1 MIENVLTLKNAS
13 VKVKVTVKTLVS
25 LGVIALVVILP
36 QIFHLAVGGTSGMT
50 YLPMYLPVLIGGC
63 LLGAWWGLGVGVA
76 SPVVSFLITLAF
88 GNPMPALARL
98 PFMAAEL
105 AAMAAITGAFSGAIA
120 KNGWMAFP
128 AVLLA
133 LVGGR
138 LLFLG
143 LVAVFRTVSAL
154 SVAVVWAQIRTG
166 LVGLVLWA
174 VVAPFIV
181 MGLRKLILKDEKND

>member
-25 LGVIALVVILP
+25 LGVIALAVILP

-143 LVAVFRTVSAL
+143 SVAVFRTVSAL

-181 MGLRKLILKDEKND
+181 MSLRKLILKDEKND

>member
-25 LGVIALVVILP
+25 LGVIALAVILP

-88 GNPMPALARL
+88 GNPMPALVRL

-181 MGLRKLILKDEKND
+181 MSLRKLILKDEKND

>member
-25 LGVIALVVILP
+25 LGVIALAVILP

-63 LLGAWWGLGVGVA
+63 LLGAWWGFGVGVA

-138 LLFLG
+138 LMFLG

-181 MGLRKLILKDEKND
+181 MSLRKLILKDEKND

>member
-25 LGVIALVVILP
+25 LGVIALAVILP

-88 GNPMPALARL
+88 GNHMPALARL

>member
-13 VKVKVTVKTLVS
+13 VKVKITVKTLVS
-25 LGVIALVVILP
+25 MGIIALAVVLP
-36 QIFHLAVGGTSGMT
+36 QIFHLAIGGASGMT

-105 AAMAAITGAFSGAIA
+105 AVMAVITGAFSGAIA

-138 LLFLG
+138 LFFLA
-143 LVAVFRTVSAL
+143 LVAIFQSVSSL
-154 SVAVVWAQIRTG
+154 GVAMIWSQIKTG

-181 MGLRKLILKDEKND
+181 MGLKKLILKDERND

>member
-13 VKVKVTVKTLVS
+13 VKMKITVKTLVS
-25 LGVIALVVILP
+25 MGIIALAVVLP
-36 QIFHLAVGGTSGMT
+36 QIFHLVIGGTSGIT

-63 LLGAWWGLGVGVA
+63 LLGIRWGLGVGVA

-105 AAMAAITGAFSGAIA
+105 AVMAAVAGAFSGAIA

-138 LLFLG
+138 LFFLA
-143 LVAVFRTVSAL
+143 LVAIFQSVSSL
-154 SVAVVWAQIRTG
+154 GVAMIWSQIKTG

-181 MGLRKLILKDEKND
+181 MGLKKLILKDEKND